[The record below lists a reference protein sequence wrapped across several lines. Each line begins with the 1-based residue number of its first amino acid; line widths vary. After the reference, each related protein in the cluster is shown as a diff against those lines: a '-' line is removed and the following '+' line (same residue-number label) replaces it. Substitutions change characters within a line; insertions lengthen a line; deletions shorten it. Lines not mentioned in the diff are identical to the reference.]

1 MHDIAGLNPDGV
13 IPNAMFKLAFI
24 SKVSHKYGFYKD
36 SGSIFFAVF
45 SPVIYGSF
53 RGVTSSNGFKEQ
65 KVFRF
70 CSARTLEFI

>member
-24 SKVSHKYGFYKD
+24 SKVSHKYGFYND

-53 RGVTSSNGFKEQ
+53 RGSPLVMALKNKKFF
-65 KVFRF
+65 VFVQHE
-70 CSARTLEFI
+70 L